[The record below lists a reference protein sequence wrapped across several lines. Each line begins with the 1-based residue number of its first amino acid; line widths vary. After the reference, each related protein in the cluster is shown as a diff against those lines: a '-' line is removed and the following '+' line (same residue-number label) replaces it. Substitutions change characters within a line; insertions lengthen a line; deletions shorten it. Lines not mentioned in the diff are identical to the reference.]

1 MDFPTIALI
10 CVGAVA
16 AGYFVVQFLFKQDT
30 AREERRRGAA
40 QMAIKLSELGLKK
53 VPEFL
58 IDYSVGDYS
67 AIAAKV
73 KDVGKTFLAGEG
85 AVIEEFGKI
94 FENVLTA
101 KLKSETGRA
110 YIAAK
115 LTDAVRSDD
124 AEVIREAPMAEVAE

>member
-1 MDFPTIALI
+1 MSYAEIALI
-10 CVGAVA
+10 CVGTLA

-40 QMAIKLSELGLKK
+40 QMAMKLAELGLKK

-58 IDYSVGDYS
+58 VDYSVGDYS
-67 AIAAKV
+67 AMAAKL
-73 KDVGKTFLAGEG
+73 KDVGKTFLAGEA
-85 AVIEEFGKI
+85 AVIEEFAQI
-94 FENVLTA
+94 FDNVLAA

-110 YIAAK
+110 FIAAK

-124 AEVIREAPMAEVAE
+124 SAIILDAPMAEVE

>member
-1 MDFPTIALI
+1 MSFSAIALV

-16 AGYFVVQFLFKQDT
+16 AGYKAVQFLYKQDT

-73 KDVGKTFLAGEG
+73 KDVGKTFLAGES
-85 AVIEEFGKI
+85 AVIEEFGQI
-94 FENVLTA
+94 FERVLAA

-110 YIAAK
+110 FIAAK
-115 LTDAVRSDD
+115 LGDAVLPDD
-124 AEVIREAPMAEVAE
+124 VSVVRNAPMAVLD

>member
-1 MDFPTIALI
+1 MSYAEIALI
-10 CVGAVA
+10 CVVA
-16 AGYFVVQFLFKQDT
+16 LAGGFFVVQFLFKQDT

-73 KDVGKTFLAGEG
+73 KDVGKTFLAGEA
-85 AVIEEFGKI
+85 AVIEEFGQI
-94 FENVLTA
+94 FDNVLDA

-110 YIAAK
+110 FVAAK
-115 LTDAVRSDD
+115 LQDALLSDD
-124 AEVIREAPMAEVAE
+124 VSIIQEAPIPTVVR